1 MRPLPLLSL
10 SLSLSLSTLV
20 LASDFNPRE
29 YTKHKRFATCDAVKR
44 NADHAVVQI
53 TMNDSRATHPPVGY
67 VDINPTAEKTLLLVH
82 GWPSLWS
89 SWAYQIQA
97 FKNDY
102 RLIIPDLRG
111 FGDSTHPDD
120 VESSGT
126 MYDHVGDL
134 ACILHHAQVPKA
146 KGKAICVGHDW
157 GSAVCYEAGR
167 SRPDLVDAVVGVAVP
182 YIPSAGDF
190 VPIKHLVPVLPKLRY
205 QLFFSGKTEE
215 AVAELDRDIKRSVR
229 ATLRTGGSP
238 PPETFLT
245 SEETFLGA
253 WGEVDEIPPVPF
265 FSEEEEEYFVEEYGK
280 QGFRNTL
287 QFYTDS
293 NRYATWK
300 FVNDQ
305 GNHTIPQPVLAVL
318 PKHDPVADWALAVK
332 LLKSEM
338 FLPQLTTEMIEGG
351 HWAHIEF
358 PEEFNAVL
366 KRWLDGLGKKK
377 EEEARVV
384 DEL

>member
-1 MRPLPLLSL
+1 MRLRALLLLLS
-10 SLSLSLSTLV
+10 TAAALV

-29 YTKHKRFATCDAVKR
+29 YGSKHKRFATCDAVKR

-53 TMNDSRATHPPVGY
+53 TMSY
-67 VDINPTAEKTLLLVH
+67 IDINPTAEKTLLLVH

-134 ACILHHAQVPKA
+134 SCILHHAHQNKN
-146 KGKAICVGHDW
+146 KNKNRGKAICVGHDW

-167 SRPDLVDAVVGVAVP
+167 SRPDLVEAVVGVAVP

-190 VPIKHLVPVLPKLRY
+190 VPIKHLVPLLPKLTY

-215 AVAELDRDIKRSVR
+215 AIAELDRDIKRSVR

-253 WGEVDEIPPVPF
+253 WSGVDEIPPVPF

-338 FLPQLTTEMIEGG
+338 FLPQLTTEMVEGG

-366 KRWLDGLGKKK
+366 KRWLDGLDLGKKDSG
-377 EEEARVV
+377 EARVV